1 MALIPCPECQKEV
14 SSVALACP
22 QCAYPYPGR
31 AESGNG
37 HSDKALRTCPDCK
50 RLISRQ
56 VQLCPHCG
64 STAHAIEGTREIFA
78 LEEEENEESLLCP
91 HCGLAFT
98 RPPKPQKPVEG
109 FDSLLLQE
117 EKNLNP
123 DSKLDASFDEAETNE
138 ELPGDSLPLVRK
150 KKPLWGE
157 TKDSHP
163 ERPRH
168 AKQKRGW
175 NRYLFV
181 ALIILLLVAGWA
193 IWELRGVSGLEA
205 LVYSNR

>member
-1 MALIPCPECQKEV
+1 MALIHCPECQKEV

-56 VQLCPHCG
+56 IQLCPHCG
-64 STAHAIEGTREIFA
+64 APAHETEGKREITA
-78 LEEEENEESLLCP
+78 PEEDEEILLCP
-91 HCGLAFT
+91 HCGVGFT
-98 RPPKPQKPVEG
+98 RPQKPRKPVEG

-117 EKNLNP
+117 EKTLNP
-123 DSKLDASFDEAETNE
+123 DSELDERFDETEANE
-138 ELPGDSLPLVRK
+138 ELAGDPLPSVRK

-157 TKDSHP
+157 TKESSR

-168 AKQKRGW
+168 SKPKKGW
-175 NRYLFV
+175 NMYLFI
-181 ALIILLLVAGWA
+181 ALVVLLLFAGWA
-193 IWELRGVSGLEA
+193 FWELRGVSGLEA
-205 LVYSNR
+205 LVYWNRS